1 MRKDSTLYVTMHYT
15 TSGKETVDRS
25 KYGIWFYPEDSVP
38 EERMQAR
45 MVGLFGNA
53 LPNIP
58 PTKRILKSLLL
69 SRFEKMSMPSPII
82 RTCTFAA
89 SICVCSPITLTA
101 AVKS

>member
-25 KYGIWFYPEDSVP
+25 KYGIWFYPEDTVP
-38 EERMQAR
+38 EERMQSR
-45 MVGLFGNA
+45 MVGLFGSA
-53 LPNIP
+53 LPDIP
-58 PTKRILKSLLL
+58 PTKKTLKLLFFTL
-69 SRFEKMSMPSPII
+69 RKMSMLSPII

-89 SICVCSPITLTA
+89 SICVCLPIIPTA

>member
-25 KYGIWFYPEDSVP
+25 KYGIWFYPEDTVP
-38 EERMQAR
+38 EERMQSR
-45 MVGLFGNA
+45 MVGLFGSA
-53 LPNIP
+53 LPDIP
-58 PTKRILKSLLL
+58 PTKKTLKSPLLL
-69 SRFEKMSMPSPII
+69 RFGKMSMLSPII

-89 SICVCSPITLTA
+89 SICVCLPIIPTV